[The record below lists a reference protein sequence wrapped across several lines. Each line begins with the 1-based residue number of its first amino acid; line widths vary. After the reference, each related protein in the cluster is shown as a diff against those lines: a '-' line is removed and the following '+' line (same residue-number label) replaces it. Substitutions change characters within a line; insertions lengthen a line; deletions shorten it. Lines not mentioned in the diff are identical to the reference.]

1 MSKCSTLDLIYVA
14 TGYNG
19 LDISEDAVMSC
30 IPDRFIQLLLGGH
43 GLFDVD
49 LDDSDEKSN
58 KSKVQ
63 SLTFSIAQ
71 DL

>member
-1 MSKCSTLDLIYVA
+1 MRGKVGKQSCLLLLLVLI
-14 TGYNG
+14 
-19 LDISEDAVMSC
+19 MSC
-30 IPDRFIQLLLGGH
+30 IPDKFIQLLLGGH

-49 LDDSDEKSN
+49 LDDSVEKSN